1 MTEWFVY
8 ILRCADDTLYTGIT
22 RDVERRLREHNGD
35 NRRGAA
41 YTRGR
46 RPVDVIYREAC
57 SSRSQAA
64 RREHEIRAMT
74 REDKE
79 KLANSP

>member
-1 MTEWFVY
+1 MTDWFVY

-22 RDVERRLREHNGD
+22 RDMERRVREHNGD

-46 RPVDVIYREAC
+46 RPVQVIYREAC
-57 SSRSQAA
+57 GSRSQAT
-64 RREHEIRAMT
+64 RREHQIRAMT
-74 REDKE
+74 RKEKE
-79 KLANSP
+79 KLAKSP

>member
-1 MTEWFVY
+1 MAEWFVY

-22 RDVERRLREHNGD
+22 RDVERRVREHNAD

-46 RPVDVIYREAC
+46 RPVHVIYREAC
-57 SSRSQAA
+57 GSRSQAT
-64 RREHEIRAMT
+64 RREHQIRTMT
-74 REDKE
+74 RNDKE
-79 KLANSP
+79 KLAKSP